1 MMKTANML
9 QYPTVFLSK
18 PENIPNS
25 YYISHPQNLEPCA
38 SYGYGSTA
46 KSQRAG
52 LSLPN
57 STIEEYER

>member
-38 SYGYGSTA
+38 SYGYDSTTE
-46 KSQRAG
+46 SQRAG
-52 LSLPN
+52 LSLLN
-57 STIEEYER
+57 SIIEEFER